1 MLYIIL
7 IIIGLIIVFSLWCI
21 LRCAKV
27 ADEIT
32 FKDEKK

>member
-21 LRCAKV
+21 LRCASI

-32 FKDEKK
+32 YKNNKK